1 MASGYSG
8 TPLGQKLGYRGGMRV
23 LIDHMPDKVRHDIQ
37 QAIGESPEWL
47 RIPEPDLHAAHV
59 FVTERAALE
68 DRLVGI
74 LPLLKRDGFIW
85 VSWPKKAARAA
96 TDITDDVIRD
106 VALPMQLVDVKVCAV
121 DEYWSGLK
129 LVIRKEHR

>member
-23 LIDHMPDKVRHDIQ
+23 LIDQMPDKVRHDIH

-47 RIPEPDLHAAHV
+47 RIPEPDLDAAHV

-96 TDITDDVIRD
+96 TDITEDVIRV